1 MKSAGVLRSF
11 HTSIV
16 LRSAVIVMFVSGIIG
31 YGLLGVITKF
41 VEERVQETFTS
52 RLGAL
57 VKTVEN
63 TAQIACYL
71 SDMGLA
77 NEVSKG
83 LLMSRD
89 VERVIIRSEQGV
101 LADNNRTSVLRESTS
116 TKETRQEAATTGGAS
131 NATPATPST
140 GEIPPNAIVRSLTS
154 PFKADTNV
162 GEIIVVRNEAEIDAQ
177 VKTAT
182 NFIRLMITLQTG
194 AIILVVTLI
203 AVGYI
208 AHPIHQI
215 SRRLNELS
223 AVDGEKID
231 IPRGHSKN
239 EIGQLVDD
247 VNFLI
252 DNLVS
257 GINTE
262 RNLRMQREIEEK
274 RFRAIFENAETGI
287 FVIDHDGLLKSFNPS
302 FRRILNIDAIDA
314 DKRDSISLLEISGDQ
329 AALIQEMIDDS
340 LKEKR
345 TISGEIKLINSD
357 GNPRW
362 LTMILNSVG
371 ENQLQGVTNDI
382 TDSKLREAHAHKLAL
397 TDALTGLGNRLGFEK
412 QIEAMIEEREADPE
426 QNFTMM
432 MIDLDRFKQVNDTY
446 GHDVGDIVLVQ
457 VARRIEQ
464 SIRKADF
471 AARLGGD
478 EFAVL
483 LPYLADEEI
492 VTRLAQTL
500 VKNIS
505 LPIYTKTDIE
515 TSVGAS
521 IGISLVTGMLKNKEE
536 IVKQADLALYAVKHG
551 GRNGFRIYREDPAPV
566 TNTHGTT

>member
-1 MKSAGVLRSF
+1 
-11 HTSIV
+11 
-16 LRSAVIVMFVSGIIG
+16 
-31 YGLLGVITKF
+31 
-41 VEERVQETFTS
+41 
-52 RLGAL
+52 
-57 VKTVEN
+57 
-63 TAQIACYL
+63 
-71 SDMGLA
+71 
-77 NEVSKG
+77 
-83 LLMSRD
+83 
-89 VERVIIRSEQGV
+89 
-101 LADNNRTSVLRESTS
+101 
-116 TKETRQEAATTGGAS
+116 
-131 NATPATPST
+131 
-140 GEIPPNAIVRSLTS
+140 
-154 PFKADTNV
+154 
-162 GEIIVVRNEAEIDAQ
+162 
-177 VKTAT
+177 
-182 NFIRLMITLQTG
+182 
-194 AIILVVTLI
+194 
-203 AVGYI
+203 
-208 AHPIHQI
+208 
-215 SRRLNELS
+215 
-223 AVDGEKID
+223 
-231 IPRGHSKN
+231 
-239 EIGQLVDD
+239 
-247 VNFLI
+247 
-252 DNLVS
+252 
-257 GINTE
+257 
-262 RNLRMQREIEEK
+262 
-274 RFRAIFENAETGI
+274 
-287 FVIDHDGLLKSFNPS
+287 
-302 FRRILNIDAIDA
+302 
-314 DKRDSISLLEISGDQ
+314 
-329 AALIQEMIDDS
+329 MIDDS
-340 LKEKR
+340 LREKR
-345 TISGEIKLINSD
+345 TISGEIKLINND

-371 ENQLQGVTNDI
+371 EDQLQGVTNDI

-397 TDALTGLGNRLGFEK
+397 TDALTGLDNRLGFEK
-412 QIEAMIEEREADPE
+412 QIEAMIEERKADPV

>member
-1 MKSAGVLRSF
+1 MKNVGVLRSF

-16 LRSAVIVMFVSGIIG
+16 LRSAVIVIFVSGIIG

-41 VEERVQETFTS
+41 VEEKVQETFTN

-77 NEVSKG
+77 SEVSKG
-83 LLMSRD
+83 LLMSQD

-101 LADNNRTSVLRESTS
+101 LADNNRASVLRESTS
-116 TKETRQEAATTGGAS
+116 TKEAGQEAPTTGSTSGAM
-131 NATPATPST
+131 PSM
-140 GEIPPNAIVRSLTS
+140 GEVPPNAIVRSLAS
-154 PFKADTNV
+154 PFKAGTNV

-262 RNLRMQREIEEK
+262 RNLRMQREIEEN

-314 DKRDSISLLEISGDQ
+314 DKRDSISLLEVSGDQ
-329 AALIQEMIDDS
+329 AELIQEMIDDS

-371 ENQLQGVTNDI
+371 EDQLQGVTNDI

-397 TDALTGLGNRLGFEK
+397 TDALTGLDNRLGFEK
-412 QIEAMIEEREADPE
+412 QIEAMIEERKADPA

-432 MIDLDRFKQVNDTY
+432 MIDLDRFKQVNDTH

-492 VTRLAQTL
+492 VTRLAQAL

-515 TSVGAS
+515 TGVGAS
-521 IGISLVTGMLKNKEE
+521 IGISLVTGPLKNKEE

-551 GRNGFRIYREDPAPV
+551 GRNGFRIYREDSAPATGAP
-566 TNTHGTT
+566 GTA